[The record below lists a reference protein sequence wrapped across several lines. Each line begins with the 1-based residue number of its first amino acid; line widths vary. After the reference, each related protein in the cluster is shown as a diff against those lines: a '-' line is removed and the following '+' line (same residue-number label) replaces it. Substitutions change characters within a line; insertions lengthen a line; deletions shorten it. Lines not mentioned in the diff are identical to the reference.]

1 MESIALAGIEAVTE
15 VTVTAIK
22 EGKVVGQK
30 DGAEVEY
37 PCDYAVMAIGSK
49 ARCGKEIEEGARAIG
64 AGYMVIGDAAMARRA
79 LNAVR
84 EAFDAALTFDD
95 PQVHADVTKPQK
107 IVAVTGVTG
116 TMGQETLKQLLPR
129 GNRFKIRAF
138 ARPSEVNR
146 EKMKKFYHSFLIAF
160 SMYSKIPMPQCEWN
174 EENMAYAMCFFP
186 WIGVAI
192 GGVTWL
198 WGTFGTYLGLSSAFY
213 TVILTLIPWF
223 LTGGIHL
230 DGLLDTADAMS
241 SWQERERRLE
251 ILKDSNSGAFAVIIC
266 AVYFMFYYGVYSQIS
281 ARALAMIPF
290 TFCLSRTLS
299 GLAIVT
305 FPKAKK
311 TGSVSAM
318 ARGAKDRQVKATM
331 CVYLLILLAGM
342 LLVDWKLGL
351 LVYGIAILVYALY
364 YRNAMKYF
372 GGTTGDL
379 AGCFLSLCEVF
390 MACGAVLG
398 ALWF

>member
-1 MESIALAGIEAVTE
+1 ML
-15 VTVTAIK
+15 
-22 EGKVVGQK
+22 
-30 DGAEVEY
+30 
-37 PCDYAVMAIGSK
+37 
-49 ARCGKEIEEGARAIG
+49 
-64 AGYMVIGDAAMARRA
+64 
-79 LNAVR
+79 
-84 EAFDAALTFDD
+84 
-95 PQVHADVTKPQK
+95 
-107 IVAVTGVTG
+107 
-116 TMGQETLKQLLPR
+116 
-129 GNRFKIRAF
+129 
-138 ARPSEVNR
+138 
-146 EKMKKFYHSFLIAF
+146 
-160 SMYSKIPMPQCEWN
+160 
-174 EENMAYAMCFFP
+174 FP

-251 ILKDSNSGAFAVIIC
+251 ILKDSNSGAFAVITC

-311 TGSVSAM
+311 DRIGFCYGTRSEGSAGKS
-318 ARGAKDRQVKATM
+318 TM

-398 ALWF
+398 ALWL